1 MFVAASFFASATVYI
16 IRKSCIQPWMLKR
29 PPATSVCEQTGC
41 AKLMLQWIDQ
51 RERIWANHL
60 SHFILSCFTVSWV
73 SFFPLK
79 FVSLFFLASRLK
91 SWFCILSGNPK
102 KKHTWKFFIQLGGTK
117 YYVRFSF
124 FRIFWIC
131 GENCSVFLDRGSVS
145 FSKNEPIR
153 LEKCYCWD
161 WDICEIVTT
170 ALIFIFCHLFSLC

>member
-51 RERIWANHL
+51 REQICANHL

-102 KKHTWKFFIQLGGTK
+102 KKTHGNSSFNWVELNIMLDFLFFEYFGFVVK
-117 YYVRFSF
+117 
-124 FRIFWIC
+124 
-131 GENCSVFLDRGSVS
+131 
-145 FSKNEPIR
+145 
-153 LEKCYCWD
+153 
-161 WDICEIVTT
+161 T
-170 ALIFIFCHLFSLC
+170 ALYFWTEGVFHSQRMNQSVWKNVIVGTEIFVRLSLLL